1 MNAFEF
7 ALTCAFIVSMMTFI
21 VIQIRTQKKEE
32 AERLKNKQMSEYYQ
46 QLSRSRYQRIL
57 DARYKQ
63 TYEDQ
68 MLAAQKAEIAAKAK
82 AIPKQ
87 KKNTLPKI

>member
-7 ALTCAFIVSMMTFI
+7 AITCAFIVSMITFI
-21 VIQIRTQKKEE
+21 VLQINKQKKET
-32 AERLKNKQMSEYYQ
+32 AERERSRQQSEYYR

-57 DARYKQ
+57 DAKYKQ
-63 TYEDQ
+63 AYEDQ
-68 MLAAQKAEIAAKAK
+68 IFAAQQAEIAAKAK

-87 KKNTLPKI
+87 KKSTLPKI

>member
-1 MNAFEF
+1 MDAFEF

-21 VIQIRTQKKEE
+21 VMQIRTQKKEE
-32 AERLKNKQMSEYYQ
+32 AERLKSKQMSEYYQ

-57 DARYKQ
+57 DARHKQ
-63 TYEDQ
+63 AHEDQ
-68 MLAAQKAEIAAKAK
+68 ILAAQEAEILAKSK